1 MVTDEE
7 ISTTIQSIKA
17 FKAPGPNGLHAGFFQ
32 RFWYIVEGSIREE
45 VKQVFRDRNIPE
57 YLNKT
62 NIVLIPKNQGP
73 ESITHYRPISLCN
86 LVYKI
91 VSKILV
97 GRIRPLLDQIV
108 SPCQDGLLL
117 YLQIQAQA
125 ILIELD
131 AKAVVDAFNLQ
142 NYSNSTVSS
151 IMDNCRHLTSQILRM
166 RVRHVYK
173 EANRCANFLAKLDT
187 SLKSDFVV
195 FSSPP
200 VGLIHML
207 EVDAYGLAINR
218 LCPDPFFAVQCF
230 NTFLFYQKQRKERV
244 ANLSSQGLF

>member
-1 MVTDEE
+1 M
-7 ISTTIQSIKA
+7 
-17 FKAPGPNGLHAGFFQ
+17 HAGFFQ

-218 LCPDPFFAVQCF
+218 LCPDPFFAV
-230 NTFLFYQKQRKERV
+230 
-244 ANLSSQGLF
+244 

>member
-1 MVTDEE
+1 M
-7 ISTTIQSIKA
+7 
-17 FKAPGPNGLHAGFFQ
+17 
-32 RFWYIVEGSIREE
+32 EGSIREE

-218 LCPDPFFAVQCF
+218 LCPDPFFAV
-230 NTFLFYQKQRKERV
+230 
-244 ANLSSQGLF
+244 